1 MAFTRSY
8 VGYIHAVAHSLGGQY
23 NIPHGLANA
32 VIMPYV
38 LESYG
43 PCVHKK
49 LHELSI
55 AAGVCTPAQSD
66 EQAAAAF
73 IQAIRDLNARMNIP
87 AHLDGI
93 QESDIPVM
101 AAHAE
106 KEANPLYPVP
116 RLMTEEEL
124 EGFYRQVAAVEDVR
138 HGKRAS

>member
-1 MAFTRSY
+1 
-8 VGYIHAVAHSLGGQY
+8 
-23 NIPHGLANA
+23 
-32 VIMPYV
+32 MPYV

-49 LHELSI
+49 LHELGI

-73 IQAIRDLNARMNIP
+73 IHAIRDLNARMNIP

-106 KEANPLYPVP
+106 EEANPLYPVP

-138 HGKRAS
+138 HGRRAS

>member
-1 MAFTRSY
+1 MNPIKAIYCRAMQ
-8 VGYIHAVAHSLGGQY
+8 AVLRAAL
-23 NIPHGLANA
+23 PVL
-32 VIMPYV
+32 PYV

-49 LHELSI
+49 LHELGI
-55 AAGVCTPAQSD
+55 ASGVCTPTQSD